1 LNNKENKKTSSVQG
15 GKIFGDITSSFDVD
29 IQMFKEDIEV
39 SIAYSTM
46 LFKIKIIS
54 ENEMILINSGLKEIK
69 VEIEKNKFLWDSDLE
84 DIHLNIEN
92 ALYKKIGEVA
102 GKLHFGR
109 SRNDQ
114 VSTDTRLFFKRKI
127 IDIKKQIHIFLEV
140 LLVLSEKNIDIIM
153 PGYTHLQRGQP
164 ILLSQNLM
172 SYFSIISRDLI
183 RFENTLKNTDI
194 MPLGSGAFA
203 GVSIPIDR
211 EFLAKELGFK
221 SLTKN
226 SIDAVSSRDHIL
238 DLLFSCTSL
247 MINVS
252 RICEEL
258 IIWNSN
264 EFGYINL
271 SDEFTTGSSNMP
283 QKRNPDYLELI
294 RGKTGG
300 VVGEL
305 MSLITTL
312 KGLTFTYN
320 RDLQEDRQ
328 GAMSSVIT
336 VIKTLE
342 VLSTLLSKTTFN
354 KDKMIDNAKNSNIL
368 ATDFADYL
376 AFKKIPFR
384 EAYEI
389 IKKISDTLSKNNK
402 YIHELSLIEL
412 QKISPLFEKDVLDIN
427 LKSSIEKRNS
437 LGGTSTKSVKNQI
450 LEGKKFLITQENGK

>member
-15 GKIFGDITSSFDVD
+15 GKIFGDFTSSFDVD

-271 SDEFTTGSSNMP
+271 SDEFTTGSSIMP

>member
-1 LNNKENKKTSSVQG
+1 MNNKENKKTSSVQG
-15 GKIFGDITSSFDVD
+15 GKIFGDFTSSFDVD

-271 SDEFTTGSSNMP
+271 SDEFTTGSSIMP

-437 LGGTSTKSVKNQI
+437 LGGTSTKSVKIQI